1 MKSFAI
7 RSVAISTI
15 VGLVAVGTAGA
26 ANAADPGLTPTE
38 IKIGTTTPLTG
49 PASPGYKDVS
59 AGANA
64 YFAYVNKS
72 GGINGR
78 NVTLVVK
85 DDQYNPTT
93 TITKT
98 NELILNDKVF
108 AIYGALGTA
117 NHLAVV
123 DEINK
128 QGIPDVFVNTGS
140 NAFDNVQKY
149 PNTFPYFP
157 SYAVEAKVMAK
168 YIQDTP
174 DLASKKRCFFY
185 QEGEFGENA
194 GQGFAS
200 AGFTTWTAQASYLPT
215 QIAQGFG
222 AQVTRMKAAG
232 CELVVFFGVTS
243 ATGVLLRTA
252 AALQFRPTWMVTS
265 VGSEPTVLAGI
276 VGSVPATRAAMTGM
290 YTPQFLVPIT
300 DTGNPYVSQMKTIV
314 EAAGLPFNFYTY
326 YGANTAY
333 VLSQALKA
341 AGPNLTRKGL
351 VKALQA
357 NAKNFR
363 SAAVVPF
370 IITKSSHQGLTGFYM
385 GQYDSAGT
393 VVRLGKP
400 NQVYVAGNAGG
411 SLAKVATFRPPAPT
425 KKLLP

>member
-1 MKSFAI
+1 
-7 RSVAISTI
+7 
-15 VGLVAVGTAGA
+15 
-26 ANAADPGLTPTE
+26 
-38 IKIGTTTPLTG
+38 
-49 PASPGYKDVS
+49 
-59 AGANA
+59 
-64 YFAYVNKS
+64 
-72 GGINGR
+72 
-78 NVTLVVK
+78 
-85 DDQYNPTT
+85 
-93 TITKT
+93 
-98 NELILNDKVF
+98 
-108 AIYGALGTA
+108 
-117 NHLAVV
+117 
-123 DEINK
+123 
-128 QGIPDVFVNTGS
+128 
-140 NAFDNVQKY
+140 
-149 PNTFPYFP
+149 
-157 SYAVEAKVMAK
+157 
-168 YIQDTP
+168 
-174 DLASKKRCFFY
+174 
-185 QEGEFGENA
+185 
-194 GQGFAS
+194 
-200 AGFTTWTAQASYLPT
+200 
-215 QIAQGFG
+215 
-222 AQVTRMKAAG
+222 
-232 CELVVFFGVTS
+232 
-243 ATGVLLRTA
+243 
-252 AALQFRPTWMVTS
+252 
-265 VGSEPTVLAGI
+265 
-276 VGSVPATRAAMTGM
+276 MTGM